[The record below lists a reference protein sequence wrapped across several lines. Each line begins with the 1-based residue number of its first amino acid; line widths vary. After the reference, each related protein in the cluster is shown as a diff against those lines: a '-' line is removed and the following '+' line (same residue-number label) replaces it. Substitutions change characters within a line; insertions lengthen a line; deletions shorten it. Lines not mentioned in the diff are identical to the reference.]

1 MESERPLIKANADIF
16 DRLYEALP
24 PLNSPQYTAL
34 LDMASATEL
43 PAQILARAYRQLCA
57 AGSEEAARA
66 TLTRLI
72 GSGGKYGYLAA
83 VRRLA
88 FVEVARG
95 QYWYDS
101 DDLVQAA
108 IIEIVKTLPTPRGQL
123 AERAWVLFIQ
133 QRFQDGWRALN
144 GRRGERIRGKRVEP
158 TVDKESGEVFD
169 PVEETDGAAAP
180 WHVGAEAS
188 NLPWLIEFIRE
199 TVTKIADP
207 VVRHVAEDQFGDDP
221 SPISAGTSGGG
232 KPPLTEQIGVSRF
245 KILRAKK
252 NAKAR
257 LAAALLAQREH
268 EIDAEWLRR
277 FLK

>member
-1 MESERPLIKANADIF
+1 MKLEQSLREPVADTF
-16 DRLYEALP
+16 NRVFEALP
-24 PLNSPQYTAL
+24 PLNSPQYIAL
-34 LDMASATEL
+34 LNSASATDL
-43 PAQILARAYRQLCA
+43 PAQVLARAYRQLCA
-57 AGSEEAARA
+57 AGSEDASRA
-66 TLTRLI
+66 TLARLV

-88 FVEVARG
+88 FIEVARG

-108 IIEIVKTLPTPRGQL
+108 VTEIVKTLPTPRGEL
-123 AERAWVLFIQ
+123 AERAWVLFTQ

-188 NLPWLIEFIRE
+188 KLPWLTEFIRE

-207 VVRHVAEDQFGDDP
+207 TVRHVAEDQFGDDP
-221 SPISAGTSGGG
+221 SPISAGVSASG
-232 KPPLTEQIGVSRF
+232 KPPLTEQMGISRF
-245 KILRAKK
+245 QIFRASR